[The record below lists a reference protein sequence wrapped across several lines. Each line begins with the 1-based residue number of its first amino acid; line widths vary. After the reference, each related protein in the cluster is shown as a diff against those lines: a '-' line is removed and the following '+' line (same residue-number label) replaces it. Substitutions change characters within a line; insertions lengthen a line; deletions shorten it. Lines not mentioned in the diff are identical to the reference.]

1 MSPDTKYIVILYSA
15 CNYGSN
21 HEREFFLFLNMWVF
35 FFKYFSILYLAT
47 HCLEGRMWLS
57 SLWWPVSSSRGD
69 DHFPFLPN
77 ESDEFTEY
85 YLNILSCY
93 FYNRL
98 FFKDISLGGM

>member
-1 MSPDTKYIVILYSA
+1 
-15 CNYGSN
+15 
-21 HEREFFLFLNMWVF
+21 
-35 FFKYFSILYLAT
+35 
-47 HCLEGRMWLS
+47 MWLS
-57 SLWWPVSSSRGD
+57 SLRWPVSSSRGD